1 MATYT
6 KYKSLEK
13 PLSTERYNV
22 AVANKN
28 NDVIDSELH
37 KLELKN
43 QSQDSLLATKDALNS
58 EISRATARENDIIQD
73 LTAEISRAK
82 SSENELSDHI
92 QNEID
97 RAIQAETDIKEELDN
112 YLPITGGTIVSNAN
126 PILELKR
133 NGNWVAIDMVNSFGK
148 LFKIEGSM
156 ESSDA
161 SPVFKINE
169 LIAGIDNQKTLFL
182 ISSEARRIYDKK
194 TNRLK
199 DILVDGE
206 AVPMTDGVVTRDIV
220 MKSNNFPAINIV
232 REDFGQT
239 AAIQLTNGTQEQ
251 KGMILEVSM
260 VNSEGKDLR
269 FHVRDRI
276 ANKELFRISLS
287 ERRIYDK
294 ESGTLKDILV
304 KGEALPSSGGTLK
317 STTDFFPLRLER
329 TTGATGCGLEF
340 KGTAG
345 AVGNI
350 QMTYDTSSNNENE
363 LRCFVKDEDKKDH
376 GVLYVSRDRKKVYS
390 KEAGGLKN
398 IMTDYEVPFRFGIDS
413 SGDYGY
419 YRNDTGEFV
428 KIDVPEANN
437 ENASNS
443 FFASVNQSG
452 SYEMKFY
459 FSNLLKD
466 YKEETPSKNNSV
478 LSAIMKIEVFS
489 NGTLELY
496 SDSGLWGTTG
506 KKQYIDSYL
515 YLCNSESEIYKNPSG
530 YDRIRQR
537 IILKEIGESLKTQYG
552 TITSFSNSKNNGING
567 YTYED
572 FGLICSPASGYWFNV
587 NIIPLSN

>member
-112 YLPITGGTIVSNAN
+112 YLPIT
-126 PILELKR
+126 
-133 NGNWVAIDMVNSFGK
+133 
-148 LFKIEGSM
+148 
-156 ESSDA
+156 
-161 SPVFKINE
+161 
-169 LIAGIDNQKTLFL
+169 
-182 ISSEARRIYDKK
+182 
-194 TNRLK
+194 
-199 DILVDGE
+199 
-206 AVPMTDGVVTRDIV
+206 
-220 MKSNNFPAINIV
+220 
-232 REDFGQT
+232 
-239 AAIQLTNGTQEQ
+239 
-251 KGMILEVSM
+251 
-260 VNSEGKDLR
+260 
-269 FHVRDRI
+269 
-276 ANKELFRISLS
+276 
-287 ERRIYDK
+287 
-294 ESGTLKDILV
+294 
-304 KGEALPSSGGTLK
+304 GGTLK